1 MKIVL
6 YTFYWMVVMTSPSL
20 DSHIYSQNE
29 KRQNENDSIPSL
41 LKLSDNKSLEDSS
54 RLRYLTKAYD
64 LTKEL
69 KTDSLLNKFYHNIS
83 ARAFVLKDSAL
94 FRKANKKSLEWAE
107 RLRDSTKIAFNYW
120 DLGDFFDTKGLKD
133 SAYYA
138 YGEAKKIYEA
148 KDNNFYQGRMLL
160 NMAIIQSD
168 IKDYTGS
175 EVTSIEAIKLLEPL
189 KKYFQ
194 LYSVY
199 NNLGIVL
206 NELEDYDAALKY
218 HQQAFEYQKKI
229 EGEHTYKE
237 NSFNNI
243 GIVYKNL
250 NEYQTAISYYNRALK
265 NKGLKKENPKLYAML
280 LDNLAYSKFKL
291 RDTTGVEGLLKN
303 ALWIRD
309 SIGDT
314 SGYTINLLHLAE
326 FYAFEKDTAKA
337 LQTAKKAETIATENK
352 NNRDLLSALWYLSQI
367 DKENGYRY
375 SQRHIVLSDSLL
387 KQERIIR
394 NKFTRIRFETD
405 QFIEENIDLSE
416 QNKWLGYGA
425 GFILVSGIAFWIV
438 RKQRL
443 NKLMLK
449 MAVKQKELNDE
460 IYNTML
466 KQQDAINSAKN
477 SEKEKISRE
486 LHDGVLSDLHN
497 TRVTLSKITEQEKNL
512 PANKLVPHIKNL
524 KKLETDIRKVSHSL
538 HEQSLLHL
546 DFDKIISGLVKKNK
560 DIHGYKLV
568 FTKNSEIYWDKVPN
582 SVKMNIY
589 RILQESLNNINK
601 YALAKKVKIQ
611 LTEVEDSVSIIISDD
626 GIGFNPNKANKG
638 IGLKNMR
645 ARVKELGG
653 SIQIN
658 SGKGKGTKVKINIP
672 LSLKENN
679 G

>member
-1 MKIVL
+1 MFKNLIIFGILLISSYQFTYGVDEEIKNNSQTDVNSISVL
-6 YTFYWMVVMTSPSL
+6 IESSTDDSL
-20 DSHIYSQNE
+20 DKIIRHKNL
-29 KRQNENDSIPSL
+29 N
-41 LKLSDNKSLEDSS
+41 
-54 RLRYLTKAYD
+54 KAYE
-64 LTKEL
+64 LTQNIS
-69 KTDSLLNKFYHNIS
+69 TDSLINHFYHKI
-83 ARAFVLKDSAL
+83 ATKAFIINDSAL
-94 FRKANKKSLEWAE
+94 FRKANNKSIYWAK
-107 RLRDSTKIAFNYW
+107 RLHDSTKLAYDYW
-120 DLGDFFDTKGLKD
+120 DLGDFYDLKGQKD

-148 KDNNFYQGRMLL
+148 KGNRFHQGRMLL

-189 KKYFQ
+189 EKYFQ

-206 NELEDYDAALKY
+206 NELEDYSAALRY
-218 HQQAFEYQKKI
+218 HQKALDYQKKI
-229 EGEHTYKE
+229 SGGHTYKE

-250 NEYQTAISYYNRALK
+250 GEHKTAITYYNRALK
-265 NKGLKKENPKLYAML
+265 NKDLKKENPKLYAML

-291 RDTTGVEGLLKN
+291 KDTSHLERLFEKSLH
-303 ALWIRD
+303 IRD
-309 SIGDT
+309 SISDT
-314 SGYTINLLHLAE
+314 SGYTVNLLHLAE
-326 FYAFEKDTAKA
+326 LYAYKKDTVKA
-337 LQTAKKAETIATENK
+337 LEYAEKAKDIAIENA

-367 DKENGYRY
+367 DKERGYQY
-375 SQRHIVLSDSLL
+375 SQRHIILSDSLL

-425 GFILVSGIAFWIV
+425 GFILVLGIVFWFI

-443 NKLMLK
+443 DKLMLK
-449 MAVKQKELNDE
+449 MAVKQKQLNDE

-477 SEKEKISRE
+477 DEKEKISRE
-486 LHDGVLSDLHN
+486 LHDGVLSDLHG
-497 TRVTLSKITEQEKNL
+497 TRVTLSKISEQQGTFPTNTL
-512 PANKLVPHIKNL
+512 TPHIKNL

-538 HEQSLLHL
+538 HEQALLHL
-546 DFDKIISGLVKKNK
+546 DFNQVLSGLIEKNQ

-568 FTKNSEIYWDKVPN
+568 FIKDNEVNWDKVSN
-582 SVKMNIY
+582 LIKMNIY
-589 RILQESLNNINK
+589 RILQENLNNINK
-601 YALAKKVKIQ
+601 YAQANNVKIQ
-611 LTEVEDSVSIIISDD
+611 LTDGEDSVSIMITDD
-626 GIGFNPNKANKG
+626 GIGFNPNKAGKG

-645 ARVKELGG
+645 ARVKELDG
-653 SIQIN
+653 SIQII
-658 SGKGKGTKVKINIP
+658 SSKGNGTKVKIDIP
-672 LSLKENN
+672 LFIKENN
-679 G
+679 S